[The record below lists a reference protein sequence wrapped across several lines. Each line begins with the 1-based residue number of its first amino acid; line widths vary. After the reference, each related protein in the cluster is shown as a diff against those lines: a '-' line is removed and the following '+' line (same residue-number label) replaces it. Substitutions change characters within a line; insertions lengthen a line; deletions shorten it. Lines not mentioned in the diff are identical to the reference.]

1 MIMDLIEKLPG
12 PAIGMLVAGG
22 VWFGFNYAVLAER
35 AMARDAR
42 ENAIPACMA
51 ALDAHQETRRL
62 PNLDLGAVTGLPLIG
77 EMLDAGMKLA
87 QPRLM
92 SRAER
97 EAKCACASAAQHR
110 AGRFDYALHTASFRL
125 VDPDAAAGLRTA
137 TIEYAISGACGAI
150 PMGGSR

>member
-1 MIMDLIEKLPG
+1 M
-12 PAIGMLVAGG
+12 
-22 VWFGFNYAVLAER
+22 
-35 AMARDAR
+35 
-42 ENAIPACMA
+42 
-51 ALDAHQETRRL
+51 
-62 PNLDLGAVTGLPLIG
+62 
-77 EMLDAGMKLA
+77 DAGMKLA

-92 SRAER
+92 TRAER

-150 PMGGSR
+150 PTGGSR